1 MKENT
6 RKKKLLYRLEVS
18 ARSVR
23 YLKCESIENID
34 AECFLADFC
43 HVEHNCEVVF
53 NSFFG
58 QIPNLMVRVPFSLSA
73 STTISS
79 GASGSAS
86 AAPVTYQWLM
96 KQALVQD
103 ANESMG
109 SSSVV
114 SGF

>member
-1 MKENT
+1 
-6 RKKKLLYRLEVS
+6 
-18 ARSVR
+18 
-23 YLKCESIENID
+23 
-34 AECFLADFC
+34 
-43 HVEHNCEVVF
+43 VEHNCEVVF